1 MLCRKGN
8 SMRKVLT
15 LTVILLVGYLT
26 LLPKS
31 AEGIVLIPPVL
42 EVALGREVARE
53 IEAEY
58 KLLNDPELTAYVDN
72 VGQGL
77 VGVCGRRDV
86 EYEFKILDDDK
97 VNAFACPGGFV
108 YVTTGI
114 LKIMDNEAELAGI
127 LGHEIG
133 HIAERH
139 GVKRLQSQ
147 LGYGLLIRL
156 LFKDEGVRKIANIA
170 ANLVFLGYGRE
181 NEFEADYL
189 GTEYAYMAG
198 YDPRAMREFLGKLK
212 QLEGREPWAIEVLL
226 KSHPP
231 TSERIQKVEQ
241 QIQEFPTLSGKEMHK
256 ERFREAVAGAPPKAE
271 PVPIPEAAPTEIL
284 LKEDF
289 NDGIAQGFGDESGS
303 WEVTDGR
310 YAATTGIFRFST
322 AGDLRWKDYS
332 LEADFINARDGGFLL
347 RAQDHNNAIAL
358 IVRPTFDDIYWHM
371 REEGS
376 WGARY
381 ESKTLGHKP
390 GENLHVKVE
399 VRGNE
404 LRAYI
409 NGKLKTTL
417 RWEGFPEGKIA
428 LYLSYQSDQYWD
440 NVLVHGAPTP

>member
-8 SMRKVLT
+8 SMKKILA
-15 LTVILLVGYLT
+15 LSLILLTGYFT
-26 LLPKS
+26 LLPKES
-31 AEGIVLIPPVL
+31 KGIVLFPREL
-42 EVALGREVARE
+42 EVALGREVAKQ
-53 IEAEY
+53 IEAKY
-58 KLLNDPELTAYVDN
+58 KLLDDPELTIYVDS
-72 VGQGL
+72 VGQRL

-86 EYEFKILDDDK
+86 KYEFKILDDNK

-108 YVTTGI
+108 YATTGI

-127 LGHEIG
+127 LGHEIS
-133 HIAERH
+133 HIVARH
-139 GVKRLQSQ
+139 GVKRLQAQ
-147 LGYGLLIRL
+147 LGYSLLARL
-156 LFKDEGVRKIANIA
+156 LFKDEGVRKVANIT

-198 YDPRAMREFLGKLK
+198 YDPRAMRELLGKLK

-241 QIQEFPTLSGKEMHK
+241 QIQEFPTLSGKEIHK
-256 ERFREAVAGAPPKAE
+256 ERFREAVAGAPPKGE
-271 PVPIPEAAPTEIL
+271 PVPVPETAPTEIL

-289 NDGIAQGFGDESGS
+289 NDGIAQGFGDESGN
-303 WEVTDGR
+303 WKVADGR

-332 LEADFINARDGGFLL
+332 LEADFVNARDGGFLL
-347 RAQDHNNAIAL
+347 RAQDQDNAIAL
-358 IVRPTFDDIYWHM
+358 IVRPTFDDIYWHI

-376 WGARY
+376 WGVRY

-390 GENLHVKVE
+390 GENLRVKVE

>member
-31 AEGIVLIPPVL
+31 AEGIVLIPPGL
-42 EVALGREVARE
+42 EVALGREVARQ
-53 IEAEY
+53 IEAKY
-58 KLLNDPELTAYVDN
+58 KLLDDPELSVYVDN
-72 VGQGL
+72 VGQRL
-77 VGVCGRRDV
+77 VGVCGRRDIK
-86 EYEFKILDDDK
+86 YEFKILDDDK

-108 YVTTGI
+108 YATTGI

-127 LGHEIG
+127 LGHEIA
-133 HIAERH
+133 HIVARH
-139 GVKRLQSQ
+139 GVRRLQAQ
-147 LGYGLLIRL
+147 LGYSLLARL
-156 LFKDEGVRKIANIA
+156 LFKDEGVRKVANIT

-198 YDPRAMREFLGKLK
+198 YDPRAMRELLGKLK

-231 TSERIQKVEQ
+231 TSERIEKVEQ
-241 QIQEFPTLSGKEMHK
+241 QILEFPTLSGKEIHK
-256 ERFREAVAGAPPKAE
+256 ERFREAVAGAPAKGE
-271 PVPIPEAAPTEIL
+271 PIPVPEAAPTEIL

-289 NDGIAQGFGDESGS
+289 NDGIAQGFGDEVGS
-303 WEVTDGR
+303 WEVVDGR
-310 YAATTGIFRFST
+310 YTATTGSYRFST

-332 LEADFINARDGGFLL
+332 LEADFINARDGGFLV

-358 IVRPTFDDIYWHM
+358 VVRPTFDDIYWHI
-371 REEGS
+371 REGGS

-381 ESKTLGHKP
+381 ESSTLGHKP

-404 LRAYI
+404 LKAYI
-409 NGKLKTTL
+409 DGKLATTL
-417 RWEGFPEGKIA
+417 RWEGFLEGKIA
-428 LYLSYQSDQYWD
+428 LYLSSPSDQYWD